1 MIRSDEDLT
10 AMLSFEVSVMRDQ
23 WRKATDPRYVPGIYN
38 YCDRWC
44 ERCRA
49 THLCFL
55 YDSERQRRAEHLS
68 EGRNPDDWDVVMEDV
83 KQNFED
89 ALEMLSE
96 MAAEQGIEL
105 NAITDETMENV
116 LSEENDDDDHPLVVD
131 AMNYTRATSEFLVRM
146 RTELEGEVEEAIELF
161 EILPEEALV
170 EKLRTLR
177 DSYETIAWY
186 HMLISVKIRR
196 AIGGLRDGALLGEL
210 EEIPCANDATGSAK
224 VASES
229 LVKSM
234 AAYKKVYDLIPDF
247 RDEILN
253 LLLMAKRLS
262 DAVDRSF
269 PGHKEFHRPGL
280 DGPYVPEDQD
290 LECICEE

>member
-1 MIRSDEDLT
+1 
-10 AMLSFEVSVMRDQ
+10 MRDQ

-55 YDSERQRRAEHLS
+55 YDSERERREEHLR

-83 KQNFED
+83 RQNFED
-89 ALEMLSE
+89 ALEMLRE
-96 MAAEQGIEL
+96 MAEEQGIEL
-105 NAITDETMENV
+105 NAI
-116 LSEENDDDDHPLVVD
+116 SEEAVEEVLREEDKDDDHPLVLD
-131 AMNYTRATSEFLVRM
+131 SMDYTRAAAKFLERL
-146 RTELEGEVEEAIELF
+146 RTELEGEVEEAIELV

-170 EKLRTLR
+170 ENLRTLR
-177 DSYETIAWY
+177 DSYEIIAWY

-196 AIGGLRDGALLGEL
+196 AIGGLRDRALLGEL
-210 EEIPCANDATGSAK
+210 EEIPCANDSVGSAK
-224 VASES
+224 VVSES

-234 AAYKKVYDLIPDF
+234 AAYKKVYDLLPEF

-280 DGPYVPEDQD
+280 DGPYVPEDHD
-290 LECICEE
+290 LEFTYGE